1 MAVMAVNIR
10 VHLYVGV
17 LLLLSYVCVLVA
29 AWVAPGLPLFIR
41 WP

>member
-17 LLLLSYVCVLVA
+17 LLFAAYVAVLLLAWLV
-29 AWVAPGLPLFIR
+29 PGVPLFVR
-41 WP
+41 W